1 MPLSDEDE
9 DDDYAHFT
17 TETESQ
23 AKGHSRHSSNEDGH
37 LYAGHHSVAG
47 GYTYPRHLLLFQIRN
62 KTACAPLAGLHL
74 LIKCNNI
81 IKTSP
86 NEHFPLLLD
95 QVLSYPT

>member
-47 GYTYPRHLLLFQIRN
+47 SFRCPRHSLLFQGQN
-62 KTACAPLAGLHL
+62 ATPCTLVYSGVVNFGFSH
-74 LIKCNNI
+74 
-81 IKTSP
+81 
-86 NEHFPLLLD
+86 
-95 QVLSYPT
+95 